1 MLDSTFKKQTH
12 TQKAVY
18 SVSEIPFWSSWPRF
32 FSLFEPPGVL
42 IRVLLGG
49 WVQADCEEGRLLEA
63 WLCRVPCLYS
73 GRFAPGPVETSG

>member
-49 WVQADCEEGRLLEA
+49 VG
-63 WLCRVPCLYS
+63 
-73 GRFAPGPVETSG
+73 PG